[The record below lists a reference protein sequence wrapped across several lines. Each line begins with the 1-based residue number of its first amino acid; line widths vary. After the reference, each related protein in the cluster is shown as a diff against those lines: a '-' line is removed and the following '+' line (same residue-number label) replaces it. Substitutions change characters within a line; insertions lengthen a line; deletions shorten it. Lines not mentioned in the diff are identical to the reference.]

1 MTNNERFN
9 RMLNACRYPR
19 AVLAALVALAPA
31 IKEAKDGGQQEAL
44 LEALEEGAQHDAE

>member
-9 RMLNACRYPR
+9 RMLNDCRYPR

-31 IKEAKDGGQQEAL
+31 IKEAKDGEQQKAL
-44 LEALEEGAQHDAE
+44 LEVLKKGESK

>member
-9 RMLNACRYPR
+9 RMLNDCRYPR

-44 LEALEEGAQHDAE
+44 LEALEEGVKV